1 MLSIVYNMLTTA
13 GSPIT
18 TIQPS
23 TWRTQISG
31 VMGSTSLACWIVLL
45 MPQLI
50 EQWRLKSAEGI
61 AIGFITIWFMGDI
74 FNLIGALWAKLL
86 PEVIF
91 LAVWFC
97 IADFLMIFSYV
108 YYTKIY
114 PKHHHQHHHHEH
126 GQGDNEENHHHHH
139 HHHHNK
145 RKSRGND
152 NESSPLLN
160 TTRSRSSST
169 GHGDS
174 THKRTR
180 RRSSTLT
187 DIALEPEYHSIFI
200 KYILPILFV
209 IGCGTLGFFISGTS
223 GDNNSPDDNTP
234 PSPPP
239 SDDIIAIGPQIMG
252 YCSALLYLGAR
263 IPQIIQNHQ
272 RKSVHGLSLLF
283 FLFSTL
289 GNLTYAGQILFY
301 RNDSQYIL
309 LNLSWLLGSLGTIF
323 EDSLIFLQFYMY
335 RDNNKDEATVE

>member
-1 MLSIVYNMLTTA
+1 
-13 GSPIT
+13 
-18 TIQPS
+18 
-23 TWRTQISG
+23 
-31 VMGSTSLACWIVLL
+31 
-45 MPQLI
+45 
-50 EQWRLKSAEGI
+50 
-61 AIGFITIWFMGDI
+61 
-74 FNLIGALWAKLL
+74 
-86 PEVIF
+86 
-91 LAVWFC
+91 
-97 IADFLMIFSYV
+97 MIFSYV

-223 GDNNSPDDNTP
+223 GENNSPMITLH
-234 PSPPP
+234 
-239 SDDIIAIGPQIMG
+239 
-252 YCSALLYLGAR
+252 LL
-263 IPQIIQNHQ
+263 
-272 RKSVHGLSLLF
+272 LL
-283 FLFSTL
+283 LVM
-289 GNLTYAGQILFY
+289 
-301 RNDSQYIL
+301 IL
-309 LNLSWLLGSLGTIF
+309 LLLDHKLWGIAVPYYIWVQEFPKLFKIINVKVF
-323 EDSLIFLQFYMY
+323 MD
-335 RDNNKDEATVE
+335 